1 MFEELDG
8 LLKVVDTS
16 SLGTIMSGRDKILD
30 RSFDRSFV
38 FLKERMDVVL
48 V

>member
-1 MFEELDG
+1 MLFEELNG
-8 LLKVVDTS
+8 LFKVVDAS
-16 SLGTIMSGRDKILD
+16 SLGTIMSGGDEIL
-30 RSFDRSFV
+30 DRSFV